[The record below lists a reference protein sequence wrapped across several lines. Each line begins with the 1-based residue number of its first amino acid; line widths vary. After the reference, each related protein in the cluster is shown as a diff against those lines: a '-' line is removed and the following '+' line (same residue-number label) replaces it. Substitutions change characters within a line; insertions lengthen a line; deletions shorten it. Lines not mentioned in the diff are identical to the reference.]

1 MFAFVW
7 NWCLARVSPNL
18 NCGHRS
24 MEEEAIVSA
33 AFLPD
38 ELIVQII
45 PRLLP
50 NEFIVEIIS
59 RLPVKYLIQFR
70 CVSKFYETL
79 ISALHFIQMHLN
91 KSARNTHLL
100 PMKQAD
106 PNCKDCKDE
115 NFAVSSLLQNKH
127 K

>member
-7 NWCLARVSPNL
+7 NWCLDMVSPNL
-18 NCGHRS
+18 NCEHRS
-24 MEEEAIVSA
+24 MEEEAIMSA
-33 AFLPD
+33 VFLPD
-38 ELIVQII
+38 ELIMQIV

-50 NEFIVEIIS
+50 DKLIVEIIS
-59 RLPVKYLIQFR
+59 WLPVKYLIQFR
-70 CVSKFYETL
+70 CVSKFYKTL
-79 ISALHFIQMHLN
+79 ISDVYFIQKHLN

-100 PMKQAD
+100 LMKQDD
-106 PNCKDCKDE
+106 PNCKDCKAE